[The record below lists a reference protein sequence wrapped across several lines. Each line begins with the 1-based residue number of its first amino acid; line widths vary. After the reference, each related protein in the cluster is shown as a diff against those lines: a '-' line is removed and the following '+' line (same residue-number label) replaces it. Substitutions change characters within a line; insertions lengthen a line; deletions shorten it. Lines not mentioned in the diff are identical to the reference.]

1 MTGNHT
7 RGPGQH
13 TAPSYR
19 APHRPLASPTY
30 QLLPLSREVRDSGVL
45 YDLGMTAASIGPAE
59 PDDTTELS
67 LTDARNRLPE
77 LTETTIRDGGI
88 VYLTRYGRR
97 VAAIVPADIAENYER
112 MEDAYLSALADE
124 AKTDTEAP
132 LSTAELIKE
141 LGLA

>member
-1 MTGNHT
+1 M
-7 RGPGQH
+7 
-13 TAPSYR
+13 
-19 APHRPLASPTY
+19 
-30 QLLPLSREVRDSGVL
+30 PLSRISCDSGMS
-45 YDLGMTAASIGPAE
+45 YDLRMTAASIGADE
-59 PDDTTELS
+59 PDDSTELP

-77 LTETTIRDGGI
+77 LAETTIRDGGI

-97 VAAIVPADIAENYER
+97 VAAIVPADVAENYER
-112 MEDAYLSALADE
+112 MENAYLSALADE

>member
-1 MTGNHT
+1 MPVSRFSRDTGMLNN
-7 RGPGQH
+7 
-13 TAPSYR
+13 
-19 APHRPLASPTY
+19 
-30 QLLPLSREVRDSGVL
+30 SGR
-45 YDLGMTAASIGPAE
+45 TAASIGSAE
-59 PDDTTELS
+59 PNEGIELS

-77 LTETTIRDGGI
+77 LTETTVRDGGI

-124 AKTDTEAP
+124 AKTETEAP